1 VPANRRFGRFC
12 ATVLLVTA
20 GVIVWGAYVRA
31 SKSGDGCGSHW
42 PLCNGQVIPS
52 AKSVQTL
59 IEAAHRFTSGLAFIL
74 VAVQFVWAL
83 RAFPRGAAVR
93 RTSTAAF
100 ALMIS
105 EALVGAGLVL
115 FQMVAGN
122 TSIARAAWMA
132 LHLLNTFALLA
143 ALGLTVWHAHRDP
156 DLARAAPASPPL
168 PASLR
173 PALFVG
179 LAAIL
184 LTATSGAIAALGDT
198 LFPARSLAEG
208 LAQDLSPTAHLF
220 LRLRLSHP
228 ALAVGT
234 GAYLLS
240 LAGVVAS
247 RDASGRVRMF
257 ATAAAGLVLLQL
269 ALGVM
274 NLVLLAPIPLQ
285 LLHLLSADTVW
296 VAFVLLTAAVTA
308 ELRAAAP
315 AARLAA

>member
-1 VPANRRFGRFC
+1 VSGSRRFGRFS
-12 ATVLLVTA
+12 AIVLLVTV

-42 PLCNGQVIPS
+42 PLCNGEVIPH
-52 AKSVQTL
+52 AQRVQTL
-59 IEAAHRFTSGLAFIL
+59 IEAAHRFTSGLAFVL
-74 VAVQFVWAL
+74 VAAQFVWAL
-83 RAFPRGAAVR
+83 RRFPRAASVR
-93 RTSTAAF
+93 RTASAGF

-115 FQMVAGN
+115 FKMVAGN

-156 DLARAAPASPPL
+156 AFEPAEPAL

-173 PALFVG
+173 PALLVG

-184 LTATSGAIAALGDT
+184 VTATSGAIAALGDT

-234 GAYLLS
+234 GAYLLIVAG
-240 LAGVVAS
+240 LAAS
-247 RDASGRVRMF
+247 RDAGGRVRRF
-257 ATAAAGLVLLQL
+257 ATVASALVLLQL
-269 ALGVM
+269 ALGIT
-274 NLVLLAPIPLQ
+274 NLALLAPIALQ
-285 LLHLLSADTVW
+285 LLHLLSADAVW
-296 VAFVLLTAAVTA
+296 LSFVLLTATVTV

-315 AARLAA
+315 RARLAA

>member
-1 VPANRRFGRFC
+1 VPAASRRFGRFC
-12 ATVLLVTA
+12 ATVLLVTL

-42 PLCNGQVIPS
+42 PLCNGQVIPT

-83 RAFPRGAAVR
+83 RLFPRGAAVR
-93 RTSTAAF
+93 RTATAGF
-100 ALMIS
+100 ALMIT

-122 TSIARAAWMA
+122 TSIARAGWMA

-156 DLARAAPASPPL
+156 NPAPAQSTL

-173 PALFVG
+173 PALFAG
-179 LAAIL
+179 LALIL
-184 LTATSGAIAALGDT
+184 TTATSGAIAALGDT

-208 LAQDLSPTAHLF
+208 FAQDLSPTAHLF

-234 GAYLLS
+234 GAYLLTI
-240 LAGVVAS
+240 AGIVSS
-247 RDASGRVRMF
+247 RDGSGRVRLF

-285 LLHLLSADTVW
+285 LLHLLSADAVW
-296 VAFVLLTAAVTA
+296 LAFVFLTAAVSS
-308 ELRAAAP
+308 ELRAARP